1 MSQQHHGCR
10 GLRVNKGI
18 ASAVPRVD
26 NLWVDVRSGDQKKEQ
41 NPAFTSVGLIF
52 IDEDR
57 QLWLFKNAWS
67 QTSGSNRHP
76 WQLAFLWRT
85 KYNCCRYAEA
95 FFTAPTPLLVSLSHT
110 LSLSFFLSS
119 YLSFSAFLSQPTLPA
134 VKEFLEKAKVKL
146 P

>member
-1 MSQQHHGCR
+1 MD
-10 GLRVNKGI
+10 KGI

-76 WQLAFLWRT
+76 
-85 KYNCCRYAEA
+85 
-95 FFTAPTPLLVSLSHT
+95 
-110 LSLSFFLSS
+110 
-119 YLSFSAFLSQPTLPA
+119 
-134 VKEFLEKAKVKL
+134 
-146 P
+146 